1 MGVDVTERK
10 KRHPRK
16 LGDVMGDV
24 LSTSGISDR
33 IAQASII
40 PDWPSLVGPQIAKVT
55 EPLSITR
62 QGTLFVAVTT
72 NAWMTELS
80 LMEPEL
86 LRRLNERA
94 GRLQV
99 KKIRWR
105 HTVIETRDWDTLI
118 VPNGQLMGQTIKV
131 LGKRDGRAVN
141 HRMWVYFCVDFRF
154 SPGEVINVVNTALA
168 AAPIT
173 GVAG

>member
-1 MGVDVTERK
+1 MTERK
-10 KRHPRK
+10 KRPPKK
-16 LGDVMGDV
+16 LGDVMSAM
-24 LSTSGISDR
+24 LTTSGISDR

-40 PDWPSLVGPQIAKVT
+40 PDWPKLVGPQIAKVT

-94 GRLQV
+94 GRLEI
-99 KKIRWR
+99 KKIRWQISR
-105 HTVIETRDWDTLI
+105 
-118 VPNGQLMGQTIKV
+118 
-131 LGKRDGRAVN
+131 
-141 HRMWVYFCVDFRF
+141 
-154 SPGEVINVVNTALA
+154 
-168 AAPIT
+168 
-173 GVAG
+173 

>member
-1 MGVDVTERK
+1 MTERK
-10 KRHPRK
+10 KRRPK
-16 LGDVMGDV
+16 KISDVMGEM
-24 LSTSGISDR
+24 LTSSGISDR

-40 PDWPSLVGPQIAKVT
+40 PDWPKLVGPQIAKVT

-94 GRLQV
+94 GRLQI
-99 KKIRWR
+99 KKIRW
-105 HTVIETRDWDTLI
+105 
-118 VPNGQLMGQTIKV
+118 QIK
-131 LGKRDGRAVN
+131 R
-141 HRMWVYFCVDFRF
+141 
-154 SPGEVINVVNTALA
+154 
-168 AAPIT
+168 
-173 GVAG
+173 

>member
-1 MGVDVTERK
+1 MDRK
-10 KRHPRK
+10 KRRPRK
-16 LGDVMGDV
+16 LGDVMGEM

-40 PDWPSLVGPQIAKVT
+40 PDWRSLVGPQIARVT

-86 LRRLNERA
+86 LRRLNERV
-94 GRLQV
+94 GRLEI
-99 KKIRWR
+99 KKIRWQIR
-105 HTVIETRDWDTLI
+105 R
-118 VPNGQLMGQTIKV
+118 
-131 LGKRDGRAVN
+131 
-141 HRMWVYFCVDFRF
+141 
-154 SPGEVINVVNTALA
+154 
-168 AAPIT
+168 
-173 GVAG
+173 